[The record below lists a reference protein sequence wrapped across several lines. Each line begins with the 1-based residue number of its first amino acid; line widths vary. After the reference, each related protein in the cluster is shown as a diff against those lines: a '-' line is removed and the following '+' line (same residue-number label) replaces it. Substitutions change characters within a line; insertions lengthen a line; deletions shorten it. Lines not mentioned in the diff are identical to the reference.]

1 MAHKED
7 TMSYIEKKL
16 EKAEE
21 KAEQLW
27 KEVYQPEEKETDK
40 PEEVAE
46 TPEPETPEVVAD
58 ETPQKEE
65 PVAEVKEVVTPPKE
79 EVKSDIDWKQKYQ
92 TLDGK
97 YKAEVPRL
105 SAEVGQWKDYA
116 ESLTRRISEL
126 EETVKKPPKEESD
139 PEMDSVA
146 EVNPEVAK
154 LIKKMKEEHRDE
166 IAKLRK
172 ELETGISADIKSVK
186 DDIQL
191 SKQDRFD
198 LAMRE
203 YGAADWRQVD
213 QDPEFLEW
221 LNAPVPYTKATK
233 LDLLRFAARD
243 LDAKTLSQF
252 FLDFKASKTP
262 PEPDGN
268 TEPQPDKLNK
278 FTAPPRSGGPTPPN
292 KASQTGLTKT
302 QYIKFMNPRY
312 RFNPNDWGGKT
323 EAQVEALFDAAIL
336 KGTLV

>member
-1 MAHKED
+1 
-7 TMSYIEKKL
+7 MSYIEKKL

-27 KEVYQPEEKETDK
+27 KEVYQPETTETEK
-40 PEEVAE
+40 PEEVKE
-46 TPEPETPEVVAD
+46 ELVETPEVVAD
-58 ETPQKEE
+58 ETPETEPQKEE
-65 PVAEVKEVVTPPKE
+65 PVAEVKEVATPPKE
-79 EVKSDIDWKQKYQ
+79 EVKSDTTDWKQKYQ

-105 SAEVGQWKDYA
+105 SAEVSQWKDYA

-203 YGAADWRQVD
+203 YGAPDWREVD
-213 QDPEFLEW
+213 QNPDFLEW

-233 LDLLRFAARD
+233 LDLLRTAARD
-243 LDAKTLSQF
+243 LDAKTVSQF

-268 TEPQPDKLNK
+268 VEPQPDKLNK

-292 KASQTGLTKT
+292 KASQTGLTKA